1 MKRTV
6 TFLTLSFLL
15 VACGYGSPAQM
26 GATGVTVTADG
37 QLVMVTSW
45 CSGSAPDGVRVYR
58 YDTAGE
64 LQDQADIK
72 APSLTGGSASLNLEE
87 IPAGWSLR
95 EGNLKF
101 EDGVKYRVAA
111 YSSKTN
117 AMLRPVDFTT
127 KVKKDIPLDR
137 ILIQEY
143 LSDRDKNVLLADGEF
158 KARARLHC

>member
-37 QLVMVTSW
+37 QLVVVTSW
-45 CSGSAPDGVRVYR
+45 CGSAPDGVRVYR

-64 LQDQADIK
+64 LLDQADIK

-87 IPAGWSLR
+87 IPAGWFLR
-95 EGNLKF
+95 EGNLKL

-117 AMLRPVDFTT
+117 AMLSPVDFTT

-143 LSDRDKNVLLADGEF
+143 LSDRDKNVLLTDGEF

>member
-1 MKRTV
+1 MKRTI
-6 TFLTLSFLL
+6 TFLALSFLV

-26 GATGVTVTADG
+26 GATGVTVTANG

-45 CSGSAPDGVRVYR
+45 CAGSAPDGVQVYR

-117 AMLRPVDFTT
+117 AMFRSVDFTT
-127 KVKKDIPLDR
+127 KVKKDVPLDR
-137 ILIQEY
+137 ILIQDY
-143 LSDRDKNVLLADGEF
+143 LPDRDKNVLLTDGEF
-158 KARARLHC
+158 KARARLYC